1 MKTTSHTTNPTTA
14 QTADK
19 TKSSFVQRH
28 LGHLGLTMPGVLT
41 LLTILSAGTAQAAS
55 LTWDADTVTAGA
67 QDGNGTWD
75 QTNTNYWDGAA
86 NDTYDTFDNITFGS
100 GGTGT
105 VTLGSNVRG
114 GGNHI
119 TFANNYT
126 IDTNGLYIGGQ
137 GNNTI
142 RTKANVDASIIGS
155 GEFRMFVNSTLRT
168 ESGSTLTMDAKIT
181 ENSGVENLTKTDV
194 GTLIL
199 NGANTYTGTT
209 FINGGTVVA
218 GVNDVAATSGA
229 LGNGGNIDFGGGTLQ
244 YATGITQDYS
254 SRIVN
259 STSAISVDTN
269 GEEVL
274 WDTAL
279 ANTNTGG
286 LTKEGSGLL
295 RIRATSDYDGA
306 TTINE
311 GTLRIRNVTGST
323 GWKPGAIYINNGSTL
338 EFTGTS
344 QTILQGTGDN
354 ITFDSNGGG
363 SMVMNK
369 NTIWRS
375 AHIVTTGGAQ
385 NTVSG
390 TYFNGQAGG
399 GSNRVIYDVA
409 EGTDAGGID
418 LLVSSEHRNV
428 GGITKNGAGTLAL
441 SSGTNTMNGGT
452 LIIND
457 GTLEIAN
464 NGRLQS
470 GSYADAITMNGDAAT
485 IFRYNSNQAQT
496 LSGVISGAG
505 SLEKDN
511 SSTLTL
517 SGANTYSGNTSVS
530 AGTLALSHASLNNII
545 SNSSIIDVAGG
556 ATLDVSGLTNGFELA
571 SGQTLSGA
579 GTVTGGMTIGSG
591 SVLSPGN
598 SPGTQNHT
606 GDLTWA
612 DGGTYLWEIN
622 DSAGSQGADPGWD
635 WLDITG
641 ALDLTS
647 LTAGGFTI
655 DIDSL
660 TLGNVAGNAA
670 GFTGLAFDGYPDV
683 DASFTIATAGS
694 ISGFDASLFSL
705 DDSGFV
711 NGGYWEIRE
720 DANSLVL
727 DFYAVPEPSSAAL
740 LGLGGLALMLRRK
753 RSAA

>member
-1 MKTTSHTTNPTTA
+1 LQS
-14 QTADK
+14 
-19 TKSSFVQRH
+19 V
-28 LGHLGLTMPGVLT
+28 G
-41 LLTILSAGTAQAAS
+41 
-55 LTWDADTVTAGA
+55 DT
-67 QDGNGTWD
+67 
-75 QTNTNYWDGAA
+75 
-86 NDTYDTFDNITFGS
+86 
-100 GGTGT
+100 
-105 VTLGSNVRG
+105 
-114 GGNHI
+114 
-119 TFANNYT
+119 
-126 IDTNGLYIGGQ
+126 
-137 GNNTI
+137 
-142 RTKANVDASIIGS
+142 
-155 GEFRMFVNSTLRT
+155 
-168 ESGSTLTMDAKIT
+168 
-181 ENSGVENLTKTDV
+181 
-194 GTLIL
+194 
-199 NGANTYTGTT
+199 
-209 FINGGTVVA
+209 
-218 GVNDVAATSGA
+218 
-229 LGNGGNIDFGGGTLQ
+229 
-244 YATGITQDYS
+244 
-254 SRIVN
+254 
-259 STSAISVDTN
+259 
-269 GEEVL
+269 
-274 WDTAL
+274 
-279 ANTNTGG
+279 
-286 LTKEGSGLL
+286 
-295 RIRATSDYDGA
+295 
-306 TTINE
+306 
-311 GTLRIRNVTGST
+311 
-323 GWKPGAIYINNGSTL
+323 
-338 EFTGTS
+338 
-344 QTILQGTGDN
+344 

-363 SMVMNK
+363 SMVMTK
-369 NTIWRS
+369 NTIWRNTP
-375 AHIVTTGGAQ
+375 IVTTGGAQ

-441 SSGTNTMNGGT
+441 SSGTNSMNGGT

-545 SNSSIIDVAGG
+545 SSSSIIDVATG
-556 ATLDVSGLTNGFELA
+556 ATLDVSALGGGTGGLELA
-571 SGQTLSGA
+571 GSQTISGSGA
-579 GTVTGGMTIGSG
+579 VVGGMTIGSG

-598 SPGTQNHT
+598 SPGTMTVDN
-606 GDLTWA
+606 LTWT

-711 NGGYWEIRE
+711 NGGYWEVRE
-720 DANSLVL
+720 DANSLIL
-727 DFYAVPEPSSAAL
+727 DFYAVPEPSSTAL
-740 LGLGGLALMLRRK
+740 LGLGGLALALRRR
-753 RSAA
+753 RS

>member
-86 NDTYDTFDNITFGS
+86 NDTYDTFDSITFGS

-105 VTLGSNVRG
+105 VTLGGNVRG

-168 ESGSTLTMDAKIT
+168 ESGSTLTMDAKII

-229 LGNGGNIDFGGGTLQ
+229 LGNGGSIDFGGGTLQ
-244 YATGITQDYS
+244 YAAGITQDYS

-259 STSAISVDTN
+259 SGSAISVDTN

-295 RIRATSDYDGA
+295 RIRATSNYDGA

-344 QTILQGTGDN
+344 QTILQSVGDT

-369 NTIWRS
+369 NTIWRNTP
-375 AHIVTTGGAQ
+375 IVTTGGAQ

-441 SSGTNTMNGGT
+441 SSGTNSMNGGT

-720 DANSLVL
+720 DANSLIL
-727 DFYAVPEPSSAAL
+727 DFYAVPEPSSTAL
-740 LGLGGLALMLRRK
+740 LGLGGLALALRRR
-753 RSAA
+753 RS